1 MKRITLA
8 LTPFVTAAAALALM
22 SSRPEHMPLA
32 PLMAPRPVLSA
43 AAPQASVPVVVELF
57 TSEGCSSCPSADAA
71 LRELETAQ
79 SVLGVE
85 VIALGQHVDYWDRL
99 GWKDPYSSAQFTD
112 RQRWYAEGF
121 SEGNYTPQAV
131 VNGRYE
137 FVGSQKNTLAQ
148 TVAKA
153 AQAPRATVTLARAA
167 NGTLQVQVSHLPAGT
182 KAASVELAL
191 TETGLSSQVGRGENS
206 GRLLRHAA
214 VVRSLRTLGT
224 VGADGTFVGSAP
236 LNLNANWKADH
247 LRAVVLVQETG
258 SHHVVGVGTLPLGSG
273 STALN

>member
-1 MKRITLA
+1 MKRNALVITPL
-8 LTPFVTAAAALALM
+8 LTAAAAVVLM
-22 SSRPEHMPLA
+22 SSRPAPAPLLPGLAARPAPTAAPLA
-32 PLMAPRPVLSA
+32 A
-43 AAPQASVPVVVELF
+43 VPVVVELF

-79 SVLGVE
+79 SVPGVE
-85 VIALGQHVDYWDRL
+85 VIALGQHVDYWNRL
-99 GWKDPYSSAQFTD
+99 GWKDPFSSAQFTQ
-112 RQRWYAEGF
+112 RQQWYARGF

-148 TVAKA
+148 TVAQA
-153 AQAPRATVTLARAA
+153 AQAPRATVVLTREAGHLA
-167 NGTLQVQVSHLPAGT
+167 VKISHLPAGT
-182 KAASVELAL
+182 KAAEVELAL

-214 VVRSLRTLGT
+214 VVRALRTLGP
-224 VGADGTFVGSAP
+224 VGAAGTFTATVP
-236 LNLNANWKADH
+236 LQLSPSWKSEN

-258 SHHVVGVGTLPLGSG
+258 SRHVVGGGSLPLRS

>member
-1 MKRITLA
+1 MIRTL
-8 LTPFVTAAAALALM
+8 FALAPVLAVA
-22 SSRPEHMPLA
+22 SGFALISPLA
-32 PLMAPRPVLSA
+32 PAASA
-43 AAPQASVPVVVELF
+43 AKLPAAVPAAVPVVVELF

-79 SVLGVE
+79 SVPGVE
-85 VIALGQHVDYWDRL
+85 VIALGQHVDYWNNL
-99 GWKDPYSSAQFTD
+99 GWKDPFSSAQFTE
-112 RQRWYAEGF
+112 RQRWYAQGF
-121 SEGNYTPQAV
+121 KEGNYTPQAV
-131 VNGRYE
+131 VNGQYE
-137 FVGSQKNTLAQ
+137 FVGSQQRTLAQ

-153 AQAPRATVTLARAA
+153 ALAPRATVALARAA
-167 NGTLQVQVSHLPAGT
+167 GGALSVQVSHLPAGT

-214 VVRSLRTLGT
+214 VVRSLRTLGP
-224 VGADGTFVGSAP
+224 VGADGTFTSSVP
-236 LNLNANWKADH
+236 LNLNANWKTSN

-258 SHHVVGVGTLPLGSG
+258 SHHVVGVGSLPLGGG